1 MLRPFL
7 YSLER
12 ASVIQTGLIYP
23 GKNHKYSYLNS
34 DYIICIAHR

>member
-23 GKNHKYSYLNS
+23 GKIQLFKFRLYYL
-34 DYIICIAHR
+34 YCP